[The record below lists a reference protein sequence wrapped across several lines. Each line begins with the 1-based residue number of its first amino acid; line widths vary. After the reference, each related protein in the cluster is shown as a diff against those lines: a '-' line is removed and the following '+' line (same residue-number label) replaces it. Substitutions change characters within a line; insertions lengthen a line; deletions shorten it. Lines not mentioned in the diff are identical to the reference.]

1 MYTAK
6 KFFLKKVGM
15 YNSTRSYKCN
25 LTTNDVSIDLGDL
38 EIDLDKTTLDSLQER
53 ILKNELLSEID
64 FTKYTMQI
72 GLPSP
77 RSTSFVVLTDVMIQN
92 ETKTKRKYDKDGK
105 LEPNLYPLY
114 DPHPETIFVKQD
126 DVLDNYP
133 FFRESRIINVTLV
146 EKKTEIV
153 SPEQACVNELNEK
166 WQSYCSET
174 PQKNFDCNDMD
185 SALRNGYNSAVKFL
199 LERNCPMTD
208 EQKKQYMDMIFP
220 SDEASRI

>member
-1 MYTAK
+1 MYTAAK
-6 KFFLKKVGM
+6 KFFLKKVGK
-15 YNSTRSYKCN
+15 YNSTRFYKCN
-25 LTTNDVSIDLGDL
+25 LITNDVSMELDDL
-38 EIDLDKTTLDSLQER
+38 EIDLDKTNLDSLQER
-53 ILKNELLSEID
+53 ILQNELLSEID

-72 GLPSP
+72 GLPLP
-77 RSTSFVVLTDVMIQN
+77 RTSFFVWADVMIQN

-105 LEPNLYPLY
+105 LEPNLYHPLY
-114 DPHPETIFVKQD
+114 DYDRKTIFVKQD

-133 FFRESRIINVTLV
+133 FFREISTINVTLV

-153 SPEQACVNELNEK
+153 SPEQACVNELDEK

-185 SALRNGYNSAVKFL
+185 SALKKGYNGAVKFL

-208 EQKKQYMDMIFP
+208 EQKKQYMDMVFP
-220 SDEASRI
+220 